1 MYKRDQ
7 FCTSDHSSGT
17 SGSFSQRFENTKSL
31 EAGDGAGV
39 AEAVG
44 TGATVWVGVGDGVGE
59 AIGTGFGSATPLF
72 QTNFF
77 PLFTHVYFLPLYV
90 EVAPA
95 FEHLLPGVTAATD
108 S

>member
-1 MYKRDQ
+1 MYLN
-7 FCTSDHSSGT
+7 DHSWTSFHSFGT
-17 SGSFSQRFENTKSL
+17 SGSFSHKFLKVNGSIV
-31 EAGDGAGV
+31 GFGV
-39 AEAVG
+39 GVVIGVG
-44 TGATVWVGVGDGVGE
+44 TAVWVGVGDGVGLFTG
-59 AIGTGFGSATPLF
+59 AGFGSATPLF

-95 FEHLLPGVTAATD
+95 FEHFVPGATAATD